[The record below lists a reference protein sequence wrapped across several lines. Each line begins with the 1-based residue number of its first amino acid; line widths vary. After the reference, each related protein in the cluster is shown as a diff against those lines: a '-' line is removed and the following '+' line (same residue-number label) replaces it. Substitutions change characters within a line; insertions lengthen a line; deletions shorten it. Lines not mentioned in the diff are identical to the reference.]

1 MASAS
6 ASKKIL
12 ETKKNKRR
20 CRKQT
25 EDELEQFTI
34 VLND

>member
-12 ETKKNKRR
+12 ETKKTKEDVENKPKMNWSSLQL
-20 CRKQT
+20 C
-25 EDELEQFTI
+25 
-34 VLND
+34 